1 MKQHGMALMEVLVAM
16 LILAVS
22 ATAVLKTSGQQAN
35 YLSSLQQKQMG
46 TWLADSK
53 LAEIL
58 LNPASSNA
66 LWQQENQ
73 VMGPGIWHLRW
84 RTVPTTQLAIVAVEV
99 EVRQGTIQQPVAS
112 LRTWMSLTNGQ
123 A

>member
-1 MKQHGMALMEVLVAM
+1 MEVLVAM

-22 ATAVLKTSGQQAN
+22 ATAVLKTSGQQVN

-73 VMGPGIWHLRW
+73 VMGPGTWHLRW

-99 EVRQGTIQQPVAS
+99 EVRQGARQQPVAS